1 MEIQSYI
8 SPTGLHARFI
18 GTSSFEDY
26 KEVEQLCLKIEHH
39 AGAIK
44 EVVIDISGVEFM
56 DSSGLGLLLLLKE
69 HCDRCRV
76 SIQLQ
81 HPQGQ
86 VRRIFEASRLN
97 ELFGLPY
104 Q

>member
-1 MEIQSYI
+1 MEILFSI
-8 SPTGLHARFI
+8 SPTGLHARFV

-26 KEVEQLCLKIEHH
+26 KEIEQLCLKIEHH
-39 AGAIK
+39 AATIR
-44 EVVIDISGVEFM
+44 EVVIDISGMEFM

-76 SIQLQ
+76 CIQLQ
-81 HPQGQ
+81 NPQGQ
-86 VRRIFEASRLN
+86 VRRIIEASRLN